1 MFMIEN
7 QPFSPLN
14 INLVLKVGDA
24 GHQFLFL
31 PFIPNPLR
39 FQFLDAFCQLMDII
53 LLLGQEGLGCLSVGP
68 LSE

>member
-31 PFIPNPLR
+31 PFIPNPLC
-39 FQFLDAFCQLMDII
+39 FQFLNAFCQLMDII
-53 LLLGQEGLGCLSVGP
+53 LLLGQEGLGCPSVGP